1 MMVYI
6 IERNYHPKIPLNDG
20 TLVMRE
26 KIKSYL
32 ETYHEKRMGKIMSTQ
47 TIFELLHTI
56 EQVTHKMHVKWRQQV
71 DYDLGVSH
79 IVALHEL
86 QMNGESRP
94 SELARLLNFTPA
106 SLTHLS
112 TKLSNKELIT
122 RRQDDTDRRI
132 IYWKITQKGE
142 DLLNQA
148 QKDGQDLRMKVFSHL
163 TETEQQSL
171 LSIYTKLNKSLI

>member
-1 MMVYI
+1 MAAA
-6 IERNYHPKIPLNDG
+6 
-20 TLVMRE
+20 
-26 KIKSYL
+26 S
-32 ETYHEKRMGKIMSTQ
+32 
-47 TIFELLHTI
+47 
-56 EQVTHKMHVKWRQQV
+56 

-142 DLLNQA
+142 DLLESSTKRRSTSPHEGLFTFNRNRA
-148 QKDGQDLRMKVFSHL
+148 AIVTFHLHKV
-163 TETEQQSL
+163 
-171 LSIYTKLNKSLI
+171 NKSLI